1 MDCNDINEVS
11 KNVDQAIKC
20 AKKRLHRRGLI
31 IQQKQKKDTIF
42 HEDIPRKKY
51 KPLDQRKRKHY
62 YSGRVGKKAEM
73 MRQFYKAKLFI
84 EKEADERMVQE
95 EVAPFEPEVDN
106 FANAI
111 TIKNEDKE
119 DLKIMLGLPMKI
131 EKILQHPTEWLDDRI
146 INHAQELI
154 KRKYKDTDGLQDPVL
169 RRFATV
175 DGKFAQALHVNND
188 HKICGAGNKNN
199 EVTVYD
205 SMGGNL
211 SKDTVHVIARM
222 VKCEGEELM
231 VKLMPVQHQT
241 NGNDCGLFTLALAT
255 DFAEGIDPSER
266 YYDEKALRNHLL
278 QCFRNNEINQFLQED
293 ISVKSK
299 TF

>member
-1 MDCNDINEVS
+1 MDGNDINEVS
-11 KNVDQAIKC
+11 EKVDQAIKC
-20 AKKRLHRRGLI
+20 AKKRLHRHGLI

-106 FANAI
+106 FANVI
-111 TIKNEDKE
+111 TVENEAKE
-119 DLKIMLGLPMKI
+119 DLKITLGLPMEI

-146 INHAQELI
+146 INHARQLI
-154 KRKYKDTDGLQDPVL
+154 KRKYKHTDGLQDPVL

-175 DGKFAQALHVNND
+175 
-188 HKICGAGNKNN
+188 
-199 EVTVYD
+199 E
-205 SMGGNL
+205 
-211 SKDTVHVIARM
+211 
-222 VKCEGEELM
+222 
-231 VKLMPVQHQT
+231 
-241 NGNDCGLFTLALAT
+241 
-255 DFAEGIDPSER
+255 
-266 YYDEKALRNHLL
+266 
-278 QCFRNNEINQFLQED
+278 
-293 ISVKSK
+293 
-299 TF
+299 